1 MKSPSDRLDLTIP
14 QVGGRLQQA
23 GNEGRR
29 RQKTVS
35 IRSSL
40 MRTMVILIVA
50 ISATMLAAIYFGTR
64 NTIRGLCE
72 RLIDQAS
79 DQAEDAM
86 ENFFHSIEGLVDVS
100 HAWWDAGLLEYR
112 RQKDVQRLN
121 ALFVP
126 VLKQHQ
132 MITSMMVAHGEG
144 FEYLLF
150 RDLRGGDEYEWY
162 NRIVWADRGPEAGS
176 ELLWTSELEL
186 FRKGPLPEDARTY
199 DPRKRPFYTEP
210 VPGKPHW
217 TNPYYFFITKDAGMT
232 VAGKWTDPESGQ
244 TRLVAFDLLLMDL
257 SRFTVNLRP
266 SKNGKLFVMHPDG
279 SLLGLPIDDR
289 WKTPAEV
296 RHILRNPA
304 ERAGGTT
311 KSDRAATLLTA
322 DDLELESVGT
332 AVRGWRSKES
342 NKTGMLR
349 FTTSDGEGWWA
360 GFRPFPLGNQRLWIG
375 VVIPERDFLS
385 QAKQQRN
392 IVLGICG
399 AALLAAV
406 AISFV
411 TARRYSR
418 PLEALALATE
428 RARDLDLAKSKP
440 VRSEL
445 YEINQLAIANAQ
457 MMAALDSFSKYVPLE
472 LVRQL
477 LNRGEVAKIGGKTHT
492 LTILFTDIKGFT
504 NLSEQ
509 MPPAELTAH
518 MAEYFDVML
527 GVLNE
532 ERSTVDK
539 FIGDAIVAFWGAPEP
554 DDMHAIHA
562 VLAVL
567 RCRELL
573 RQRNSEWQERGLP
586 PLRTRFGLSTG
597 EAVVGNVGAHDRLNY
612 TVLGDTANLA
622 NRLEA
627 LNARYRTDILAGES
641 VVVASRGEFLWRIV
655 DTVSVKG
662 RKNTIRI
669 SEPLCRKADATN
681 DQLTL
686 AKCYEEAFTLYT
698 ESAFGEAEKILSAVL
713 ENYPKDGPSAILLK
727 RCRRY
732 RANPPGDNWDGVTRF
747 GTK

>member
-1 MKSPSDRLDLTIP
+1 
-14 QVGGRLQQA
+14 
-23 GNEGRR
+23 
-29 RQKTVS
+29 
-35 IRSSL
+35 
-40 MRTMVILIVA
+40 MRTMVALIVA
-50 ISATMLAAIYFGTR
+50 ISLTMLAAIYYGT
-64 NTIRGLCE
+64 NNAIRSLCG

-100 HAWWDAGLLEYR
+100 RAWSDAGLLDYR
-112 RQKDVQRLN
+112 QREDVKRLN

-126 VLKQHQ
+126 VLEQHQ
-132 MITSMMVAHGEG
+132 MITSMMVAHDEG

-150 RDLRGGDEYEWY
+150 RDLRGGNEYEWY
-162 NRIVWADRGPEAGS
+162 NRIVWTDRGPEAGF
-176 ELLWTSELEL
+176 EMLWTRELEL
-186 FRKGPLPEDARTY
+186 FRNGPLPEDARTY

-232 VAGKWTDPESGQ
+232 VAGKWTDRVSGQ

-257 SRFTVNLRP
+257 SRFTVDLRP
-266 SKNGKLFVMHPDG
+266 SKHGKVFVMHADG
-279 SLLGLPIDDR
+279 SLLGLPADDR
-289 WKTPAEV
+289 WKSATEV
-296 RHILRNPA
+296 RDVLRNPA

-322 DDLELESVGT
+322 NDLGLESVGA
-332 AVRGWRSKES
+332 AVRGWRSKEK
-342 NKTGMLR
+342 NKSGLLR
-349 FTTSDGEGWWA
+349 FTTRDGEGWWA

-375 VVIPERDFLS
+375 VVIPESDFLQ
-385 QAKQQRN
+385 QARQQRN

-399 AALLAAV
+399 AAVLAAV

-428 RARDLDLAKSKP
+428 RARDLDLIKAKP
-440 VRSEL
+440 VRSEV

-477 LNRGEVAKIGGKTHT
+477 LHRGEVAKIGGKTHT

-504 NLSEQ
+504 NLAER
-509 MPPAELTAH
+509 MPPAALTAH
-518 MAEYFDVML
+518 MAEYFDAML
-527 GVLNE
+527 SILHE

-554 DDMHAIHA
+554 DDQHAIHA
-562 VLAVL
+562 VMAVL

-586 PLRTRFGLSTG
+586 PLQTRFGLSTG
-597 EAVVGNVGAHDRLNY
+597 EAVVGNVGAPDRLNY
-612 TVLGDTANLA
+612 TVLGDTVNLA
-622 NRLEA
+622 HRLEA
-627 LNARYRTDILAGES
+627 LNARYRTEILAAES
-641 VVVASRGEFLWRIV
+641 VVAVSDDEFLWRLV
-655 DTVSVKG
+655 DKVSVKG
-662 RKNTIRI
+662 RENTIRI
-669 SEPLCRKADATN
+669 SEPLCRLADATE
-681 DQLTL
+681 DLLKLKQE
-686 AKCYEEAFTLYT
+686 YEEAFAHYS
-698 ESAFGEAEKILSAVL
+698 EGEFAEAETLLRAVL
-713 ENYPKDGPSAILLK
+713 ESYPNDGPSPLLLE
-727 RCRRY
+727 RCRNY
-732 RANPPGDNWDGVTRF
+732 LANPPGENWDGVTRF
-747 GTK
+747 DTK